1 MASNLDRYKKDFDRL
16 MRDAVLVQESFTHLC
31 YGKEYE
37 AAVLRSCK
45 GDKDAAKAHMDA
57 LPVFMNAYQ
66 SWYSEC
72 LVLIK
77 QLLPDRL
84 NDFVRLY
91 EKPKGRKDIGFENYR
106 IEDALQGLRITR
118 YGEEVIA
125 DQKSAMTHLE
135 QQVAILNSIKGRFE
149 SSLYDIRQLVQADL
163 LDSELDAA
171 RELLKHKF
179 MRAAGAIAG
188 VVLEKHLHEVCGAH
202 NIKITKKHPTIAD
215 LNDALKSAAVI
226 ETPQWRFHQHLADIR
241 NLCDHNKAA
250 EPTVDQVND
259 LIEGVAKVT
268 KTVF

>member
-1 MASNLDRYKKDFDRL
+1 MSSNLDRYKKDFEKLR
-16 MRDAVLVQESFTHLC
+16 RTSVLIEQSFAHHC

-37 AAVLRSCK
+37 VAVLKSCK
-45 GDKDAAKAHMDA
+45 GDKEAAKAHLDS
-57 LPVFMNAYQ
+57 LPNFEAAYQ

-72 LVLIK
+72 LTLLK

-84 NDFVRLY
+84 ADFVRLY

-118 YGEEVIA
+118 YGSEIVA
-125 DQKSAMTHLE
+125 DTKSAMPHLK
-135 QQVAILNSIKGRFE
+135 QQIAILQSLDGRFE

-179 MRAAGAIAG
+179 MRAAGAVSG
-188 VVLEKHLHEVCGAH
+188 VVLEKHLAEVCLNH
-202 NIKITKKHPTIAD
+202 NIKISKKRPTIAD
-215 LNDALKSAAVI
+215 LNDALKNSDII
-226 ETPQWRFHQHLADIR
+226 ETSQWRFHQHLADIR
-241 NLCDHNKAA
+241 NLCDHNKEK
-250 EPTVDQVND
+250 EPTLDQVSD
-259 LIEGVAKVT
+259 LIEGVSKVT